1 MKKLFLLLT
10 ALGLVPAVSA
20 REIVLT
26 VEGLVCAYCANGI
39 AATAQRDPAIANVV
53 VDLDNAL
60 ARFVVKPKATLT
72 ADDAKKI
79 ITRAGYS
86 TSAVTVI
93 DQSTTAN
100 VFELSTLAGGAL
112 PSAVTSAYLVR
123 QPDADGRTRLY
134 ARLTLERAHAAAW
147 LKAPNVEPSGFSS
160 APADIPLG
168 WTPGSATVHRSD
180 ALFGGR
186 PTRLALDQPDDH
198 TTVLYLEIET

>member
-1 MKKLFLLLT
+1 MKKTLILL
-10 ALGLVPAVSA
+10 AVLGLVPAVSA

-39 AATAQRDPAIANVV
+39 AATAGRDAAIADVV

-60 ARFVVKPKATLT
+60 ARFVVKPNAGLT
-72 ADDAKKI
+72 AEGAKKI

-86 TSAVTVI
+86 ASAVTVT
-93 DQSTTAN
+93 DQSTAAN

-123 QPDADGRTRLY
+123 QTDADGHTRLF

-147 LKAPNVEPSGFSS
+147 LKAPNVDPSGFSA
-160 APADIPLG
+160 APADMPLG
-168 WTPGSATVHRSD
+168 WTPGSGAVRRSD
-180 ALFGGR
+180 TLFGGR
-186 PTRLALDQPDDH
+186 PTLLALDQPDDH
-198 TTVLYLEIET
+198 TTVLYLEITI

>member
-1 MKKLFLLLT
+1 MKKILLLLT

-26 VEGLVCAYCANGI
+26 VEGLVCAFCANGI

-60 ARFVVKPKATLT
+60 ARFVVKPSATLT

-93 DQSTTAN
+93 DQSTAAN
-100 VFELSTLAGGAL
+100 VFELSMLAGGAL
-112 PSAVTSAYLVR
+112 PSEVTSAYLVKT
-123 QPDADGRTRLY
+123 PGADGANRLFV
-134 ARLTLERAHAAAW
+134 RITLERTHAAAW
-147 LKAPNVEPSGFSS
+147 LKTATGESTGFS
-160 APADIPLG
+160 AIPADIPLG
-168 WTPGSATVHRSD
+168 WTPGTGAVRRAD
-180 ALFGGR
+180 AIFGGR

-198 TTVLYLEIET
+198 TTVMYLEITL